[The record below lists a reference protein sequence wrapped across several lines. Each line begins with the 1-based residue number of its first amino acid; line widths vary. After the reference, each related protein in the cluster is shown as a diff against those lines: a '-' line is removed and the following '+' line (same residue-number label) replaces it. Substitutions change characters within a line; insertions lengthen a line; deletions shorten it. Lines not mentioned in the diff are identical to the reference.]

1 MAKFTRAL
9 STVRQWC
16 TIKRTKNQTIKSC
29 NFRSCVSQN
38 AKLPRAFLFHSRWQL
53 SKVVTLHNILA
64 LSTKSCWKVVE
75 VENPKEIAM
84 TNLYYGITINISQF
98 ISIWI
103 ILHQF
108 RTCHLLS
115 NFNVFTRW
123 FKKFISLLELTP
135 NEKFLLVVGT
145 I

>member
-98 ISIWI
+98 ISIGPYQQLEPW
-103 ILHQF
+103 HTNK
-108 RTCHLLS
+108 RTENQTMKSCNYQS
-115 NFNVFTRW
+115 RVA
-123 FKKFISLLELTP
+123 
-135 NEKFLLVVGT
+135 
-145 I
+145 